1 MRLLGDVSKGSRVL
15 GKGRLFRICYIP
27 TQFGNFQIE
36 YVLILIL
43 VSSTYFKRS
52 RIIEHDFHIS
62 AKHLALSG
70 CRTAYPTLEVAKQA
84 VQPMITGNDDDI
96 ESFDPNEVMAKAY
109 MAKKPDDDPKVS
121 SKSQGG
127 PLAFLGLQKTTTTT
141 GDIPEKKII
150 EDKSVDGWST
160 EPKSKN
166 VEKEIAQSRA
176 EKKIIEDKSVDGWT
190 QDSNSENVEKEATKE
205 NEKKKDETSSDEGC
219 AKDANSKNDGNE
231 ITTATDKTE
240 KKIWLNSNLFTQE
253 KKDNASTEGGREEM
267 EQDDNNTENDKN
279 NVMET

>member
-1 MRLLGDVSKGSRVL
+1 MG
-15 GKGRLFRICYIP
+15 
-27 TQFGNFQIE
+27 
-36 YVLILIL
+36 
-43 VSSTYFKRS
+43 
-52 RIIEHDFHIS
+52 
-62 AKHLALSG
+62 
-70 CRTAYPTLEVAKQA
+70 
-84 VQPMITGNDDDI
+84 
-96 ESFDPNEVMAKAY
+96 
-109 MAKKPDDDPKVS
+109 
-121 SKSQGG
+121 
-127 PLAFLGLQKTTTTT
+127 
-141 GDIPEKKII
+141 
-150 EDKSVDGWST
+150 

-219 AKDANSKNDGNE
+219 AKDTNSKNDGNE

-253 KKDNASTEGGREEM
+253 KKDNASIEGGREEM